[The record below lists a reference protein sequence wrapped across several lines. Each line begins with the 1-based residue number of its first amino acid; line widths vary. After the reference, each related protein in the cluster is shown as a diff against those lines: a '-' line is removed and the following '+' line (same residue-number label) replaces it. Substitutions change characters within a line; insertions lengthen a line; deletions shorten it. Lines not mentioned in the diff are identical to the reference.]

1 MAKSTKN
8 TDLVPQDALKQL
20 MELDAQ
26 LETTK
31 NNLRELLVPVTQV
44 SNELAKSAT
53 NYKTLTDLINK
64 LNDAEKG
71 AGDTYKGQKKILS
84 EMEKVQK
91 KLADAQSEQG
101 KQIALVREQTRQ
113 MNQMNKNAAKE
124 ALAHANSLDAMTARL
139 AKMKA
144 EARGMDVASEGYKK
158 LRDEIGKLNAEILKE
173 ESQMGVWGRNVGNYG
188 SAFNG
193 LRFNIQQ
200 VARELP
206 SLTISASQ
214 FFLAISK

>member
-84 EMEKVQK
+84 DMEKAQK
-91 KLADAQSEQG
+91 RLEKARSDEA
-101 KQIALVREQTRQ
+101 KAIAAINEQTRR
-113 MNQMNKNAAKE
+113 MNQINKNAAKE
-124 ALAHANSLDAMTARL
+124 VLAHANSLDAMTASL
-139 AKMKA
+139 SKMKA

-173 ESQMGVWGRNVGNYG
+173 
-188 SAFNG
+188 
-193 LRFNIQQ
+193 
-200 VARELP
+200 
-206 SLTISASQ
+206 
-214 FFLAISK
+214 